1 MDLLADARAH
11 LRAVRQRT
19 DALLVSA
26 SAGKDSAAVLA
37 LVAEQKFKR
46 VVAFHLH
53 LVEGLSFIERPLRAQ
68 CERFGAELIS
78 VPHPDLFRY
87 MRTGTLMP
95 IPINVPAM
103 KLADV
108 WRAVRKEQGIAWI
121 AAGYKRADSLHR
133 RLMLMREDWGAVD
146 VARSIVAPLD
156 RWKESDVESFV
167 KNLRVP
173 LAPKFRVNNGKT
185 SGGFD
190 VLPATLAHVRDAY
203 PEDFKRVEQIFPFA
217 RAAAM
222 QHDIKARASRASG

>member
-1 MDLLADARAH
+1 MATPLPAPS
-11 LRAVRQRT
+11 LR
-19 DALLVSA
+19 
-26 SAGKDSAAVLA
+26 
-37 LVAEQKFKR
+37 
-46 VVAFHLH
+46 
-53 LVEGLSFIERPLRAQ
+53 
-68 CERFGAELIS
+68 
-78 VPHPDLFRY
+78 
-87 MRTGTLMP
+87 
-95 IPINVPAM
+95 
-103 KLADV
+103 LADV
-108 WRAVRKEQGIAWI
+108 WRAVRVRYGIEWMGV
-121 AAGYKRADSLHR
+121 GYKRADSLHR